1 MDVYTTEEQ
10 QVEALKHW
18 LRKNGVSVGV
28 GIVIG
33 LALVFG
39 YSYWQQQQHQQQV
52 LNSVQLEAVLQA
64 QAEGLS
70 TEQQALLNRLADSKD
85 GSYSLSAQLLL
96 AKAQVDA
103 GKLPEAEQH
112 LQQAL
117 TENRDSAVA
126 LIIRERLIRVLIA
139 QNKLDQADKVL
150 ADAKDPE
157 QAFKAS
163 LSELKGDLLRA
174 RGDKAGARTAYEQAV
189 AATTNP
195 SPLLTMK
202 LEQLPTLA
210 VAGAK

>member
-39 YSYWQQQQHQQQV
+39 YRYWQQQQHQQQV

-64 QAEGLS
+64 QGEGLS